1 MMAATAVR
9 LGPLVLRNPVIA
21 ASGTF
26 GFLLEYMPYVDPQ
39 ELGAV
44 VLKTV
49 TLEPRTGNPP
59 PRIAETPAGL
69 LNAVGLQNPGVD
81 ALIEHVL
88 PLLREYSVPVIVSI
102 AGFTVEEFYIL
113 AARLSAVPGIAALE
127 LNISCPNVE
136 AGGTAFG
143 VDPDMAAAAVAA
155 ARRGTALPLIAKLT
169 PNTADIAAVARRVV
183 KAGADVVALI
193 NTLKGMAIDLV
204 HRRPLLGNVFG
215 GLSGPAIKPVALRA
229 VWEVYEAVDV
239 PIIGMG
245 GITTWQDA
253 VEFILA
259 GATAVGVGSA
269 NLVNPRATAE
279 IAAGISRYL
288 AENHVEDLS
297 TLVGAAHRW
306 EGNRGR
312 A

>member
-1 MMAATAVR
+1 MTTATAVR

-26 GFLLEYMPYVDPQ
+26 GFLHEYTPYVDPG

-49 TLEPRTGNPP
+49 TLKPRAGNPP
-59 PRIAETPAGL
+59 PRIVETPAGV
-69 LNAVGLQNPGVD
+69 LNSVGLQNPGVD

-88 PLLREYSVPVIVSI
+88 PTLRPFPVPVIVSI
-102 AGFTVEEFYIL
+102 AGFSVDEFHVL

-136 AGGTAFG
+136 AGGLAFG
-143 VDPDMAAAAVAA
+143 AHPDTAAAAVAA

-169 PNTADIAAVARRVV
+169 PNTTDIAAVARRVV
-183 KAGADVVALI
+183 QAGADIVALI

-204 HRRPLLGNVFG
+204 RRRPLLGNVFG

-229 VWEVYEAVDV
+229 VWEVYEAVNA

-245 GITTWQDA
+245 GITCWQDA
-253 VEFILA
+253 LEFILA

-279 IAAGISRYL
+279 IAAGIEKYL
-288 AENHVEDLS
+288 ADHGPENLS
-297 TLVGAAHRW
+297 SLVGAAHRW
-306 EGNRGR
+306 EGKDL
-312 A
+312 

>member
-1 MMAATAVR
+1 MMARTSVR
-9 LGPLVLRNPVIA
+9 LGRLVLRNPVVA
-21 ASGTF
+21 AAGTF
-26 GFLLEYMPYVDPQ
+26 GFLHEYLPYVHPE

-49 TLEPRTGNPP
+49 TLKPRAGNPP

-69 LNAVGLQNPGVD
+69 LNAVGLENPGVD
-81 ALIEHVL
+81 VL
-88 PLLREYSVPVIVSI
+88 VDRILPSLREYPVPVIVSI
-102 AGFTVEEFYIL
+102 AGFTLEEFHVL
-113 AARLSAVPGIAALE
+113 AARLSAVPGVAALE
-127 LNISCPNVE
+127 LNISCPNVK
-136 AGGTAFG
+136 AGGMAFG
-143 VDPDMAAAAVAA
+143 VDPETAAAAVAA
-155 ARRGTALPLIAKLT
+155 ARRGTTLPLIAKLT
-169 PNTADIAAVARRVV
+169 PNTVDIAAVARSVV
-183 KAGADVVALI
+183 EAGADVISLI
-193 NTLKGMAIDLV
+193 NTLKGMAIDLAR
-204 HRRPLLGNVFG
+204 RRPLLGSVFG

-253 VEFILA
+253 LEFILA

-279 IAAGISRYL
+279 IAAGIEKYL
-288 AENHVEDLS
+288 ADHGLEDLGS
-297 TLVGAAHRW
+297 LVGAAHRW
-306 EGNRGR
+306 EGKD